1 MSALVWAYL
10 QVDGQ
15 GGWLEG
21 FMLVTRTVC
30 CSQQILKS
38 VPMNDFIEL
47 KYRLDGITFQ
57 HPDNNVFFILIRN
70 LLCHNSDEYFWG
82 YWICPFHKGTV
93 SQKCTLKE
101 TFFVHVLSWCTRL
114 CWTNGNIR
122 LVLVQISHQFLQY
135 SILKKQWLF
144 LGIIGWVG
152 VKIPEQSR
160 SLS

>member
-30 CSQQILKS
+30 RSQQILKS

-93 SQKCTLKE
+93 SQKRTLKD
-101 TFFVHVLSWCTRL
+101 TFVLQTPKFFLLAPTHLLTSFVW
-114 CWTNGNIR
+114 
-122 LVLVQISHQFLQY
+122 VQINTIIFFSVAIFLFNFN
-135 SILKKQWLF
+135 IA
-144 LGIIGWVG
+144 V
-152 VKIPEQSR
+152 
-160 SLS
+160 